1 MCAFSPTFSQTRKK
15 KNQGYTKRRTENATC
30 QSQGLHRPCRSCRS
44 KHLCRSPSPSPIRE
58 GGLHVL
64 IVSFH
69 ERFRF
74 PFSTFRRSLAG
85 APEGSRVQRSPG
97 PKLQLTACTFP
108 PIFPESPGLVC
119 LPYKPLERLE
129 QWRASR
135 VKRTTRFLQIQF
147 KKSKSTVADDR
158 ERKNLLQG
166 GCTIDQK

>member
-1 MCAFSPTFSQTRKK
+1 M
-15 KNQGYTKRRTENATC
+15 QGYTKRRTENATC

-97 PKLQLTACTFP
+97 PKLLALFRQYFRNLPASSVSHINP
-108 PIFPESPGLVC
+108 WNAWNNGALLVC
-119 LPYKPLERLE
+119 AEQRDFYRSSSKNPNRPLLMTENERTSFKE
-129 QWRASR
+129 VVRSIRSR
-135 VKRTTRFLQIQF
+135 VRQGAQDAKR
-147 KKSKSTVADDR
+147 SDR
-158 ERKNLLQG
+158 RRS
-166 GCTIDQK
+166 D